1 MTKPK
6 DIYLVAHYVMRPKQH
21 VRTAKAGWM
30 TNPANIQYDENIAV
44 VAGLKNRDRQAKVI
58 LNLSKAQVEQNG
70 WTGEREFDK
79 LFGYFLENYNEYM
92 TKAMSIANPDF
103 LKAFIEKYSQEEET
117 ATESEVG
124 TPPPAEAEKA
134 AS

>member
-1 MTKPK
+1 MSRPK
-6 DIYLVAHYVMRPKQH
+6 DIFLVAHYAMRPKPH
-21 VRTAKAGWM
+21 ARTARAGWM

-58 LNLSKAQVEQNG
+58 LNLSQARVEQNS

-92 TKAMSIANPDF
+92 TKAMAIANPEF
-103 LKAFIEKYSQEEET
+103 IKSFIEKYAQDET
-117 ATESEVG
+117 AIEPEVG
-124 TPPPAEAEKA
+124 TLAPESQQKVDP
-134 AS
+134 